1 MKCCERPRGI
11 ELPEYAYVARDP
23 GGARKTGLI
32 TANSQQD
39 VLMQLD
45 AMNLL
50 PTEIKVAKA
59 AGSLNNKKVS
69 GQVMAN
75 TYNQM
80 AALLRSGVPLLRS
93 LTVIANQTKKP
104 ALKGVLEEIKAKV
117 EDGEPL
123 PTSMARYPKVFS
135 DMAINMVRAGNEG
148 GFLEDSLERVASF
161 TEQQEDLKGRAVGA
175 LAYPIFLGCVGV
187 TVVTV
192 LIVFFVPKFEPLFKS
207 LREKGE
213 LPAATDLLL
222 DLSRFL
228 QGYWWMII
236 GALVLGTFGLIQ
248 FLQTERGKYWFDWFK
263 IKVPLFGTIFL
274 SLAVAR
280 FCRVLGT
287 LLHNGVPILKSL
299 DISSRAA
306 GNRILAMSIQKA
318 SENITAGQKLASP
331 LAASG
336 HFPSQVVEMISVAE
350 ESNTLEKVMVQISD
364 SLERTTFRRLDI
376 LVRMIEP
383 IMLLVMAAM
392 VFFIVL
398 ALMVPLLNS
407 SGAV

>member
-1 MKCCERPRGI
+1 MPD
-11 ELPEYAYVARDP
+11 YAYVARD
-23 GGARKTGLI
+23 ARGQKKTGVI

-45 AMNLL
+45 SQKLL
-50 PTEIKVAKA
+50 PTEITVTKA

-69 GQVMAN
+69 GQIMAN
-75 TYNQM
+75 TYNQL
-80 AALLRSGVPLLRS
+80 ASLLRSGVPLLRS
-93 LTVIANQTKKP
+93 LTVIASQTKKP

-123 PTSMARYPKVFS
+123 PVSMARYPRVFS
-135 DMAINMVRAGNEG
+135 DMAVNMVRAGNEG
-148 GFLEDSLERVASF
+148 GFLEESLERVAAF
-161 TEQQEDLKGRAVGA
+161 TEQQEDLKGRAAGA
-175 LAYPIFLGCVGV
+175 LAYPIFLGCVGI

-192 LIVFFVPKFEPLFKS
+192 LIVFFVPKFEDLFAG
-207 LREKGE
+207 LRAKGE
-213 LPAATDLLL
+213 LPAATDMLL
-222 DLSRFL
+222 SFSKML
-228 QGYWWMII
+228 QSYWWVI
-236 GALVLGTFGLIQ
+236 LGTIFLSVVAVMQ
-248 FLQTERGKYWFDWFK
+248 FLQTESGKVWFDWLK
-263 IKVPLFGTIFL
+263 IKFPLFGSIFL

-287 LLHNGVPILKSL
+287 LLGNGVPILKSL

-306 GNRILAMSIQKA
+306 GNRILAQSIQKA
-318 SENITAGQKLASP
+318 SENITAGEKLATP
-331 LAASG
+331 LASSG
-336 HFPSQVVEMISVAE
+336 HFPNQVVEMISVAE

-364 SLERTTFRRLDI
+364 SLERTTFRRMDI
-376 LVRMIEP
+376 LVRLIEP
-383 IMLLVMAAM
+383 IMLLLMAMM

>member
-1 MKCCERPRGI
+1 MKCSATPRGI
-11 ELPEYAYVARDP
+11 ELPEYAYVARDSS
-23 GGARKTGLI
+23 GSKKTGLI

-45 AMNLL
+45 AQNLL

-69 GQVMAN
+69 GQLMAN
-75 TYNQM
+75 TYNQL

-93 LTVIANQTKKP
+93 LTVIASQTKKP
-104 ALKGVLEEIKAKV
+104 VLKGVLEEIKAKV

-123 PTSMARYPKVFS
+123 PTSMARYPRVFS
-135 DMAINMVRAGNEG
+135 EMAINMVRAGNEG
-148 GFLEDSLERVASF
+148 GFLEDSLERVAAF
-161 TEQQEDLKGRAVGA
+161 TEQQEDLKGRAMGS
-175 LAYPIFLGCVGV
+175 LAYPIFLGCVGI

-192 LIVFFVPKFEPLFKS
+192 LIIFFVPKFEPLFQS

-213 LPAATDLLL
+213 LPAATDMLLG
-222 DLSRFL
+222 LSRFL
-228 QGYWWMII
+228 QDYWWII
-236 GALVLGTFGLIQ
+236 LGSIIASIFALVQ
-248 FLQTERGKYWFDWFK
+248 FLQTERGKYSFDWFK
-263 IKVPLFGTIFL
+263 IKVPLFGNIFL

-287 LLHNGVPILKSL
+287 LLHNGVPILRSL
-299 DISSRAA
+299 DISGQAA
-306 GNRILAMSIQKA
+306 GNRILAASIQKA

-350 ESNTLEKVMVQISD
+350 ESNTLEKVMVQVSD

-383 IMLLVMAAM
+383 IMLLVMAGM

-407 SGAV
+407 AGSV

>member
-1 MKCCERPRGI
+1 M
-11 ELPEYAYVARDP
+11 PEFAYVARDAS
-23 GGARKTGLI
+23 GQKKTGVL

-39 VLMQLD
+39 VLLQLD
-45 AMNLL
+45 ALRLL
-50 PTEIKVAKA
+50 PTEITVAKA

-69 GQVMAN
+69 GQVMAT

-93 LTVIANQTKKP
+93 LTVLANQTKKP

-123 PTSMARYPKVFS
+123 PTSMSRYPRVFS
-135 DMAINMVRAGNEG
+135 DMAVNMVRAGNEG
-148 GFLEDSLERVASF
+148 GFLEESLERVASF
-161 TEQQEDLKGRAVGA
+161 TEQQEDLKGRAIGA
-175 LAYPIFLGCVGV
+175 FAYPIFLGGVGV
-187 TVVTV
+187 SVVTV
-192 LIVFFVPKFEPLFKS
+192 LIIFFVPRFEPLFKS
-207 LREKGE
+207 LRDKGE
-213 LPAATDLLL
+213 LPAATDFLLN
-222 DLSRFL
+222 LSNFL
-228 QGYWWMII
+228 QGYWWVIAGAII
-236 GALVLGTFGLIQ
+236 AGLLGIVK
-248 FLQTERGKYWFDWFK
+248 FLHTDAGKYWFDWLK
-263 IKVPLFGTIFL
+263 IKFPLFGSIFL
-274 SLAVAR
+274 ALSVAR

-306 GNRILAMSIQKA
+306 GNRILCDSIRKA
-318 SENITAGQKLASP
+318 SENITAGQRLAAP

-364 SLERTTFRRLDI
+364 SLEKTTFRRLDI
-376 LVRMIEP
+376 LVRLIEP
-383 IMLLVMAAM
+383 IMLLVMASV

-398 ALMVPLLNS
+398 ALMVPLLRS
-407 SGAV
+407 SSTV

>member
-1 MKCCERPRGI
+1 
-11 ELPEYAYVARDP
+11 LPEYAFVARD
-23 GGARKTGLI
+23 ARGQKTTGRI

-45 AMNLL
+45 SQNLL
-50 PTEIKVAKA
+50 PTEITVAKA
-59 AGSLNNKKVS
+59 AGSLYNKKVG

-75 TYNQM
+75 TYNQL
-80 AALLRSGVPLLRS
+80 ASLLRSGVPLLRS
-93 LTVIANQTKKP
+93 LTVLANQTRKP
-104 ALKGVLEEIKAKV
+104 ALKGVLDEIKAKV

-123 PTSMARYPKVFS
+123 PVAMARYPKVFS
-135 DMAINMVRAGNEG
+135 DMAVNMVRAGNEG
-148 GFLEDSLERVASF
+148 GFLEESLERVASF
-161 TEQQEDLKGRAVGA
+161 TEQQEDLKGRAAGA

-187 TVVTV
+187 TVVAV
-192 LIVFFVPKFEPLFKS
+192 LIVFFVPKFEPLFAA
-207 LREKGE
+207 LRAKDQ

-222 DLSRFL
+222 DFSHFL
-228 QGYWWMII
+228 QDYWWGIG
-236 GALVLGTFGLIQ
+236 GALFLAIVAVVQ
-248 FLQTERGKYWFDWFK
+248 FLQTDKGKYWFDWFK
-263 IKVPLFGTIFL
+263 IKVPLFGSIFL

-287 LLHNGVPILKSL
+287 LLLNGVPILKSL

-306 GNRILAMSIQKA
+306 GNRILAESIQKA
-318 SENITAGQKLASP
+318 SENVTAGQKLAAP

-364 SLERTTFRRLDI
+364 SLERTTFRRMDI
-376 LVRMIEP
+376 MVKMLEP
-383 IMLLVMAAM
+383 IMLLVMAGM